1 MMKAWPKV
9 TWSDSAQILEL
20 MDVEIDGGD
29 RVLPEPQEHFE
40 ALVTAGR
47 LREAAEFIAHALPRY
62 EGIVWAVQTL
72 LVKSAIDRSS
82 PLVVAI
88 LRWVDNPDDE
98 RRRAV
103 YALTETAHKNDPA
116 KMIGMGVFMSGGSI
130 SEPDLAPVLAPHGVS
145 AKFAAAAVLGAAY
158 ATQQPDDILSHAAEV
173 GRQTAAQGQ

>member
-1 MMKAWPKV
+1 MKTWPKV

-20 MDVEIDGGD
+20 MDVDPSSVD
-29 RVLPEPQEHFE
+29 QVAADPDAHFE
-40 ALVTAGR
+40 ALVGAGQ
-47 LREAAEFIAHALPRY
+47 LREAAEFMAHALPRY

-72 LVKSAIDRSS
+72 LAKAAIDRAS

-88 LRWVDNPDDE
+88 LRWIDNPDDE

-103 YALTETAHKNDPA
+103 YVQGEAAHKNDPA
-116 KMIGMGVFMSGGSI
+116 KMLAMAVFMSGGSI

-158 ATQQPDDILSHAAEV
+158 ASPQPDLILSHAAEV
-173 GRQTAAQGQ
+173 GRQTAAQGA

>member
-1 MMKAWPKV
+1 MKAWPKV
-9 TWSDSAQILEL
+9 TWSDTAQILDL
-20 MDVEIDGGD
+20 MEVDAGSVDGLLSD
-29 RVLPEPQEHFE
+29 PQKHFE
-40 ALVTAGR
+40 SLVGAGR

-72 LVKSAIDRSS
+72 LTQSAIDRSS

-145 AKFAAAAVLGAAY
+145 AKFAAAAVLAAAY
-158 ATQQPDDILSHAAEV
+158 ATKKPDDILSHAVDV
-173 GRQTAAQGQ
+173 GRQAAANGG